1 MDRKMARV
9 LFVSGLLLGAPS
21 MALAQRWGHG
31 PFPREGVCF
40 FREPDFRGEYFCA
53 EPGDNVAAVPQDM
66 NDRISSIKTFGP
78 AEVIVFNNVRFG
90 GDSTRFR
97 GDIENL
103 RDQGWND
110 RISSIRVR
118 NANEY
123 SHGRPYY
130 NNDRGEQ
137 GRPYYNNDR
146 GEQGRPYYNNDRGG
160 RSQYGTRD
168 ADRIVQRAY
177 QDVLHRDP
185 DPGGLSQYRSRILD
199 DGWTEEQVRDSL
211 RSSPEYREAATMT
224 PAKAQDIVR
233 RAYLSVLRREPDAGS
248 RGYVDRV
255 MREHWSQDDVEREL
269 RNSAEFRNRGR

>member
-1 MDRKMARV
+1 MDRKMVRV
-9 LFVSGLLLGAPS
+9 LLASGLMLGAPS

-40 FREPDFRGEYFCA
+40 FRDPNFHGEYFCA
-53 EPGDNVAAVPQDM
+53 EAGDNVAAVPEDM
-66 NDRISSIKTFGP
+66 NDRISSIKTYGP
-78 AEVIVFNNVRFG
+78 AEVIVFGDVRFRG
-90 GDSTRFR
+90 GSTRFR
-97 GDIENL
+97 GDISNL

-123 SHGRPYY
+123 NEGRPYY
-130 NNDRGEQ
+130 NNDHG
-137 GRPYYNNDR
+137 D
-146 GEQGRPYYNNDRGG
+146 QGRPYYNNDRGG
-160 RSQYGTRD
+160 RAQYGSRD

-185 DPGGLSQYRSRILD
+185 DTGGLSQYRSRIID
-199 DGWTEEQVRDSL
+199 DGWTEEQVRNSL
-211 RSSPEYREAATMT
+211 RSSPEYRELSTMT

-233 RAYLSVLRREPDAGS
+233 RAYQSVLRREPDPGS

-255 MREHWSQDDVEREL
+255 MRDHWSQDDVEREL
-269 RNSAEFRNRGR
+269 RNSAEYRNRGR